1 MFEIRST
8 SRCLHKLAWK
18 AEIGAKEWQV
28 EMVEIILSLIFVFL
42 GRNKEDYLNSN
53 NINCC
58 KDLGK
63 IPANYS
69 LDGLEVVLR
78 LGWGFDN
85 SCFKL

>member
-1 MFEIRST
+1 
-8 SRCLHKLAWK
+8 
-18 AEIGAKEWQV
+18 
-28 EMVEIILSLIFVFL
+28 MVEIILSLIFVFL

-53 NINCC
+53 NINCR

-78 LGWGFDN
+78 LGWGFEN
-85 SCFKL
+85 IFFFKNTSCKEYDFQLT